1 MQNEKTGPLLWSI
14 KEAPPSIKPRPPAP
28 FTTREF
34 RGMLDQCI
42 HCGLCLQNCPT
53 YVVTGMETDAP
64 RGRIHLMR
72 AVADARIP
80 IEGAFRKHLEQ
91 CTACLSCETACPSGV
106 RYGHLMDTVRLALAE
121 STRPGVTER
130 AVRWAG
136 LRQGLP
142 HLGRLRTVAQVFRI
156 YERVGLQSLV
166 RRANVLP
173 RRLKAMEAILPPL
186 AAAQSDYSR
195 PAPAIGAKRGT
206 VAFFHG
212 CLQEAFLGRVNAATV
227 RVLQRNG
234 YEVHFPQR
242 QTCCGAA
249 QLHVGEQEFAR
260 QLARHNIDAFGTDG
274 FDAIV
279 NNAGGCGA
287 LLKEYADLLRGD
299 PAYAER
305 ARAFAAKVQ
314 DITEFL
320 ATHLTRPPRGAVMAR
335 VTYSDSCHLRNAQK
349 ILRPPRDLIAQ
360 VPGTQFIELASP
372 DRCCGSAGVYNI
384 THPELAD
391 DILDVRMADIAA
403 TGADT
408 IVVTNTGCH
417 MQLIYGARRAGL
429 KARVIHLVELLDES
443 YRAEV
448 S

>member
-1 MQNEKTGPLLWSI
+1 MEKEKNTV
-14 KEAPPSIKPRPPAP
+14 APRKVPPPAS
-28 FTTREF
+28 FTTTQF

-64 RGRIHLMR
+64 RGRIQLIR
-72 AVADARIP
+72 AVADSRISMD
-80 IEGAFRKHLEQ
+80 GAFRKHLEL
-91 CTACLSCETACPSGV
+91 CTACLSCQTACPSGV

-121 STRPGVTER
+121 SKRPGVVER

-136 LRQGLP
+136 LREGLP
-142 HLGRLRTVAQVFRI
+142 HLNRLRATARIFRI
-156 YERVGLQSLV
+156 YERVGLQGFV

-186 AAAQSDYSR
+186 AAARSDYSK
-195 PAPAIGAKRGT
+195 PAPAIGEQRGR
-206 VAFFHG
+206 VAFFYG
-212 CLQEAFLGRVNAATV
+212 CLQEAILGQVNAATV

-234 YEVHFPQR
+234 YAVHFPQT

-249 QLHVGEQEFAR
+249 QLHVGEQELAR
-260 QLARHNIDAFGTDG
+260 QLARQNIDAFGSDG
-274 FDAIV
+274 FDAVI

-287 LLKEYADLLRGD
+287 LLKEYGDLLQDD

-305 ARAFAAKVQ
+305 ARAFADKVQ

-320 ATHLTRPPRGAVMAR
+320 ATHLTRPPRGTVAAR

-349 ILRPPRDLIAQ
+349 IVKPPRELIAQ
-360 VPGTQFIELASP
+360 VPGAELVELASP

-384 THPELAD
+384 THPQIAD

-408 IVVTNTGCH
+408 VVVTNTGCH
-417 MQLIYGARRAGL
+417 MQLIYGVRRANL

-443 YRAEV
+443 YRAENG
-448 S
+448 

>member
-1 MQNEKTGPLLWSI
+1 
-14 KEAPPSIKPRPPAP
+14 
-28 FTTREF
+28 
-34 RGMLDQCI
+34 MLDQCI

-80 IEGAFRKHLEQ
+80 MEGAFRKHLEL
-91 CTACLSCETACPSGV
+91 CTSCLSCETACPSGV
-106 RYGHLMDTVRLALAE
+106 RYGHLIDTVRLALAE
-121 STRPGVTER
+121 SKRPGPVER
-130 AVRWAG
+130 VVRWAG

-142 HLGRLRTVAQVFRI
+142 YLHRLQLAASVFRA
-156 YERVGLQSLV
+156 YQRVGLQRVV
-166 RRANVLP
+166 RRVNFLP
-173 RRLKAMEAILPPL
+173 RRVRAMERILPPVTVGHTHG
-186 AAAQSDYSR
+186 SP
-195 PAPAIGAKRGT
+195 PAPALGEQRGT

-212 CLQEAFLGRVNAATV
+212 CLQEAFLGEVNAATV

-234 YEVHFPQR
+234 YTVHFPAA

-249 QLHVGEQEFAR
+249 QLHVGEHEFAR
-260 QLARHNIDAFGTDG
+260 QLARQNIDALNGQE

-287 LLKEYADLLRGD
+287 VLKEYGDLLAGD
-299 PAYAER
+299 PVYAER
-305 ARAFAAKVQ
+305 AGAFSAKVQ

-320 ATHLTRPPRGAVMAR
+320 ATHMTHPPRGTVPAR

-349 ILRPPRDLIAQ
+349 IIRQPRELIAQ
-360 VPGTQFIELASP
+360 VPGVELVEVAAP

-384 THPELAD
+384 IHPEIAD

-408 IVVTNTGCH
+408 VVVTNTGCH
-417 MQLIYGARRAGL
+417 MQLLYGVRRAQL
-429 KARVIHLVELLDES
+429 DARVLHLVELLDES
-443 YRAEV
+443 YRAEQTN